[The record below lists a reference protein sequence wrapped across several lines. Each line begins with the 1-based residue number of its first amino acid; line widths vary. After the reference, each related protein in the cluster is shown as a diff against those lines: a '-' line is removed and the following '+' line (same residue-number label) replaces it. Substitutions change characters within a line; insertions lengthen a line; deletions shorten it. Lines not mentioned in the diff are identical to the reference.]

1 MIRLYTG
8 PWLHM
13 YVVWFTDGED
23 YDAVSVE
30 LVFNATVLRSC
41 AEIPITDDPLVEPPE
56 IFNITITGDPPII
69 IDPPTSIVT
78 IVDNDSK
85 LTVAIHVYYG

>member
-1 MIRLYTG
+1 
-8 PWLHM
+8 M

-30 LVFNATVLRSC
+30 LVFNATVSRSC

-56 IFNITITGDPPII
+56 SFNVTIITDDPPVI

-85 LTVAIHVYYG
+85 LTVAIQVKYG

>member
-1 MIRLYTG
+1 MIRLCTG

-13 YVVWFTDGED
+13 YVVRSTGGED

-30 LVFNATVLRSC
+30 LVFNATVSRSC
-41 AEIPITDDPLVEPPE
+41 AEIPIADDPLVEPPE
-56 IFNITITGDPPII
+56 TFNITITGDPPVI

-85 LTVAIHVYYG
+85 LTVAIHVYCG

>member
-1 MIRLYTG
+1 
-8 PWLHM
+8 M
-13 YVVWFTDGED
+13 YVVRSTDGED

-30 LVFNATVLRSC
+30 LVFNATVSRSC

-56 IFNITITGDPPII
+56 TFNVTITGDPPVI

-85 LTVAIHVYYG
+85 LHV